1 MSLKPWREVVKPHR
15 DVSSGRYQ
23 RAEFA
28 ADLAQVLRGDAQP
41 EYQDPVEFFARTYL
55 TRGISHLLIEGLKR
69 LSGNDGEPV
78 VQVKTAFGGGKTH
91 AMLSLYHLLHAP
103 QKVAKLEHVA
113 ALLSEAGM
121 DTPPEAS
128 VAVLVGTALAGTGT
142 QKDPTGHGLAVRTL
156 WGEMAAQLGGAEGYE
171 MIAADDRAGI
181 APGSDQLVELFQ
193 RFGPCL
199 ILIDEMVVF
208 IRKLYQAAD
217 AGAGSFDT
225 NLSFIQ
231 SLTEAV
237 RRTPN
242 ALLVASIPQ
251 SEIEVGGEGGRRVLD
266 HVQHTFGRIQA
277 VWRAADALEGFEI
290 VRRRLFDEAEDEN
303 ARDETCQAFHRMYCR
318 QSTDFPP
325 DAQANDY
332 LDRLTRAFP
341 IHPEVFDRLYDDW
354 STVERFQRT
363 RGVLRLM
370 AAVVHELWTSN
381 DQSPLIMPG
390 TLPLHAQ
397 PVQSGFVEY
406 LPDSWNAVIDGDV
419 DGPGSVPEQLDQGNQ
434 RLGTMSAARKVART
448 IFLGSAPSVREQH
461 VRGIETVRVLLGTA
475 APDDQIAVYNDA
487 LGKLVERAA
496 HLYQQ
501 SGRYWFD
508 DQPTL
513 RKVMEERAQR
523 IENDDVL
530 AEIERRL
537 QAERPRGVF
546 RGVHQ
551 CPDCG
556 NVSDE
561 QQVRLVI
568 LGPEQ
573 THRNGRRDTPG
584 MLAAWEILNSRDTV
598 PRQHK
603 NMLLFVAPDEVDV
616 RHVGKAAR
624 EYLAWASIISDWE
637 DLNLDA
643 HQKRQAEEGKRRAN
657 STTDDRLNAAYLW
670 LLVPEQ
676 EGTAPIE
683 IKPVR
688 IAGTDDIVERASR
701 AAENSQAVIAAWGP
715 ELLRIELDRWLW
727 KDAPHINTEQLW
739 DYLTTYCYLPRLK
752 DQAVLMST
760 IREGARGS
768 EWFGYATGIAED
780 GTYEHLVMGSG
791 IPQVRIDANAVLVK
805 PEVAQAQLAAP
816 GREEGGGTGG
826 GMGGTGGTGGGA
838 GGGGGGKG
846 GGGTTATAAPTRFY
860 GTVQLDPTR
869 AGGDAAKIAD
879 EVVQH
884 LAGLLGADVTVTLD
898 IVAKLDDG
906 FPTHVVRTVTENART
921 LGFEQQ
927 GFEVE

>member
-15 DVSSGRYQ
+15 DVSSGRYR

-55 TRGISHLLIEGLKR
+55 TRGISQLLTEGLKR
-69 LSGNDGEPV
+69 LSGGDGEPV
-78 VQVKTAFGGGKTH
+78 IQVKTAFGGGKTH
-91 AMLSLYHLLHAP
+91 AMLSLYHLLRAP
-103 QKVAKLEHVA
+103 QEVAKLEHVA
-113 ALLSEAGM
+113 ALLSEAGIEAL
-121 DTPPEAS
+121 PEAH
-128 VAVLVGTALAGTGT
+128 VAVLVGTALAGTGA

-171 MIAADDRAGI
+171 MVAADDRAGM

-199 ILIDEMVVF
+199 ILIDEMVAF
-208 IRKLYQAAD
+208 IRNLYEVAD
-217 AGAGSFDT
+217 AGAGSFDA
-225 NLSFIQ
+225 NLTFIQ

-237 RRTPN
+237 RGTPN

-251 SEIEVGGEGGRRVLD
+251 SEIEVGGEGGKRVLD

-290 VRRRLFDEAEDEN
+290 VRRRLFDEIEDED
-303 ARDETCQAFHRMYCR
+303 ARDETCRAFHRMYCR
-318 QSTDFPP
+318 QSSDFPP
-325 DAQANDY
+325 DTQENDY
-332 LDRLTRAFP
+332 LDRLKRAFP

-390 TLPLHAQ
+390 TLPLYAP

-406 LPDSWNAVIDGDV
+406 LPDSWNAVIDADV
-419 DGPGSVPEQLDQGNQ
+419 DGPGSEPEQLDQGNQ
-434 RLGTMSAARKVART
+434 RFGTVSAARKVART

-461 VRGIETVRVLLGTA
+461 VRGLETVRVLLGTTM
-475 APDDQIAVYNDA
+475 PDDQIAVYSDA
-487 LGKLVERAA
+487 LGRLGDRAA
-496 HLYQQ
+496 HLYEQ

-523 IENDDVL
+523 IDHDDVL

-537 QAERPRGVF
+537 HAERPRGVF

-573 THRNGRRDTPG
+573 THRNGRADTPG
-584 MLAAWEILNSRDTV
+584 MAAAWEILSSRGTV

-603 NMLLFVAPDEVDV
+603 NMLLFVAPDEVDI
-616 RHVGKAAR
+616 RDVGKAAR
-624 EYLAWASIISDWE
+624 EYLAWASIIADRE
-637 DLNLDA
+637 ALNLDV
-643 HQKRQAEEGKRRAN
+643 QQTRQAEEGKRRAN
-657 STTDDRLNAAYLW
+657 TTTDDRLKAAYHW

-676 EGTAPIE
+676 EGTKQIE

-688 IAGTDDIVERASR
+688 IAGTDGIVERASR
-701 AAENSQAVIAAWGP
+701 AAENSQAVIATWGP

-727 KDAPHINTEQLW
+727 TDAPHINTEQLW

-752 DQAVLMST
+752 DQSVLMST
-760 IREGARGS
+760 IREGARGT
-768 EWFGYATGIAED
+768 EWFGYATGVAED
-780 GTYEHLVMGSG
+780 GTYEHLVMGTG
-791 IPQVRIDANAVLVK
+791 IPQVRIDASAVLVK
-805 PEVAQAQLAAP
+805 PEVAQAQLEAAE
-816 GREEGGGTGG
+816 GGGGGTGG
-826 GMGGTGGTGGGA
+826 GGTGGTGGRTGGGA
-838 GGGGGGKG
+838 GGGA
-846 GGGTTATAAPTRFY
+846 GGTGVTVTAAPTRFF

-879 EVVQH
+879 EVIRH
-884 LAGLLGADVTVTLD
+884 LAGLLGADVSVTLD
-898 IVAKLDDG
+898 IDARLDGG
-906 FPTHVVRTVTENART
+906 FPPDVIRTVTENART
-921 LGFEQQ
+921 LGFNTQ
-927 GFEVE
+927 GFEEE